1 MSKKRRKISRRASKK
16 LFTKTAMR
24 HRRINDNVNPVRG
37 GIRL

>member
-1 MSKKRRKISRRASKK
+1 MKRKKISRRSSKK

-24 HRRINDNVNPVRG
+24 HRKINDRAVVYRG

>member
-1 MSKKRRKISRRASKK
+1 MSKKRRKISRRKSKS

-24 HRRINDNVNPVRG
+24 HRNLNSASPVRG

>member
-1 MSKKRRKISRRASKK
+1 MSKMRRKISRRASKK

-24 HRRINDNVNPVRG
+24 HRKLNSASPVRG

>member
-1 MSKKRRKISRRASKK
+1 MSKKYKMSRRKSKK

-24 HRRINDNVNPVRG
+24 HRKLNSANPVRG

>member
-1 MSKKRRKISRRASKK
+1 MSKFRKKISRRKSKA

-24 HRRINDNVNPVRG
+24 HRKKNDARPLRG

>member
-1 MSKKRRKISRRASKK
+1 MSKNRRKISRRASKK

-24 HRRINDNVNPVRG
+24 HRKLNSASPVRG

>member
-1 MSKKRRKISRRASKK
+1 MSKKRRKISHRKSKA

-24 HRRINDNVNPVRG
+24 HRKLNSASPVRG

>member
-1 MSKKRRKISRRASKK
+1 MSKKRKIVSRRVSKR

-24 HRRINDNVNPVRG
+24 HRRINDNVHPVRG

>member
-24 HRRINDNVNPVRG
+24 HRKLNSASPVRG

>member
-1 MSKKRRKISRRASKK
+1 MSKKHRMSRRKSKA

-24 HRRINDNVNPVRG
+24 HRKMNTANPVRG

>member
-1 MSKKRRKISRRASKK
+1 MSKKRYKISRRASKA

-24 HRRINDNVNPVRG
+24 HRKLNNAKPLRG

>member
-1 MSKKRRKISRRASKK
+1 MKARKKISRRKSKA

-24 HRRINDNVNPVRG
+24 HRKINNANPVRG

>member
-1 MSKKRRKISRRASKK
+1 MSKKRRKISRRKSKV

-24 HRRINDNVNPVRG
+24 HRKLNSASPVRG

>member
-1 MSKKRRKISRRASKK
+1 MSKKRHKISRRASKK

-24 HRRINDNVNPVRG
+24 HRKLNNATPVRG

>member
-1 MSKKRRKISRRASKK
+1 MSKKRKKISRRASKA

-24 HRRINDNVNPVRG
+24 HRKINDNTHPVRG